1 MIREAALSLGFDACG
16 IAKAVELTEDA
27 VFLQS
32 WLSDGMHGE
41 MGYLA
46 RNFEKRTD
54 PRILVP
60 GCKSIVVVLMNYY
73 PLEKQLNSAPKI
85 AKYAYS
91 QTDYHTVL
99 KAKLNELEKH
109 ICEVYGSESVYS
121 DYQHLFVD
129 SAPILERRWAERAGL
144 GWIGKHKQLIHPN
157 LGSYCF
163 IGILML
169 NIEVDYDS
177 TIRPRCGSCT
187 RCIDACP
194 TKALA
199 NGKLDARRCISY
211 LTIENKNDI
220 PTEFHNKL
228 SNCALGCDICADACP
243 WNHKW
248 AKPHSHSELKPV
260 EELFSW
266 DRETWESL
274 SKQSFDQTFRYS
286 SVKRAGYYKLKQN
299 IATIVKKHL

>member
-32 WLSDGMHGE
+32 WLSDGMYGE

-99 KAKLNELEKH
+99 KGKLNELEKH
-109 ICEVYGSESVYS
+109 ICEVYGSESVCS
-121 DYQHLFVD
+121 DYQHMFVD
-129 SAPILERRWAERAGL
+129 SAPVLERRWAERAGL

-177 TIRPRCGSCT
+177 TIHPRCGSCT